1 MHKDILKILVS
12 VGLCYAVAFISSRF
26 EPGIWYQA
34 LAKPA
39 WTPPSW
45 VFAPVWT
52 ILYTTMG
59 LAAWLV
65 WRQGSIAAA
74 GLPLSVFV
82 LQLILNGLWTWI
94 FFGQRNIGLAFA
106 EIVILWILILITLIL
121 FWKRQALAG
130 IMLLPYLVW
139 VGFAALLNYAIW
151 RLNL

>member
-1 MHKDILKILVS
+1 MRSDISKILVS

-26 EPGIWYQA
+26 EPGIWYQT

-39 WTPPSW
+39 WTPPDW
-45 VFAPVWT
+45 IFAPVWT
-52 ILYTTMG
+52 ILYTIMG
-59 LAAWLV
+59 LAAWLI
-65 WRQGSIAAA
+65 WRQGGIAVA

-82 LQLILNGLWTWI
+82 IQLVLNGLWSWI

-106 EIVILWILILITLIL
+106 EIVLLWILILVALII

-130 IMLLPYLVW
+130 ILLLPYLLW
-139 VGFAALLNYAIW
+139 VGFAAILNYAIW

>member
-1 MHKDILKILVS
+1 MRSDILKILVS
-12 VGLCYAVAFISSRF
+12 VGLCYAVAFVSSRF

-52 ILYTTMG
+52 ILYTIMG

-65 WRQGSIAAA
+65 WRQEGIAAA

-106 EIVILWILILITLIL
+106 EIVILWILILVTLIL

-130 IMLLPYLVW
+130 IMLLPYLLW
-139 VGFAALLNYAIW
+139 VGFAAILNYAIW